1 VDREQVVEA
10 GLVLLDEVGLDGL
23 TMRKVAE
30 RLGVQLN
37 TVYWHVAGKPQ
48 LLAALADRIVAG
60 CAAEPLPEPWRA
72 RVETLARR
80 LRQAMLAHRDGGRV
94 VAGRY
99 VIGVHTLAF
108 GDKAVGA
115 LLDAGLPPREAA
127 WATWTI
133 GYYIFG
139 LVQEEQA
146 APDADLA
153 AMAESA
159 DAALYP
165 AMAATLPHH
174 LPTDFDE
181 RFEFGL
187 KAVLDGLP
195 SGTGD

>member
-1 VDREQVVEA
+1 MDRDRVVEA
-10 GLVLLDEVGLDGL
+10 GLELLDEVGLDGL

-60 CAAEPLPEPWRA
+60 CADEPLPEPWRE
-72 RVETLARR
+72 RLELLAHRI
-80 LRQAMLAHRDGGRV
+80 RQAMLKHRDGGRV

-99 VIGVHTLAF
+99 VIGSHTLAF
-108 GDKAVGA
+108 GEKMVGA
-115 LLDAGLPPREAA
+115 MLDAGYPPREAA

-146 APDADLA
+146 APDADLD
-153 AMAESA
+153 AMA
-159 DAALYP
+159 AACDPVQYP
-165 AMAATLPHH
+165 AMTATVRYHQPV
-174 LPTDFDE
+174 DFDD
-181 RFEFGL
+181 RFDFGL
-187 KAVLDGLP
+187 AAILNGLP
-195 SGTGD
+195 PPR

>member
-10 GLVLLDEVGLDGL
+10 GLALLDEVGLDGL
-23 TMRKVAE
+23 TMRKLAE

-60 CAAEPLPEPWRA
+60 CAAEPLPEPWRE
-72 RVETLARR
+72 RVEVLARR

-99 VIGVHTLAF
+99 VIGAHTLAF
-108 GDKAVGA
+108 GEKAVRA
-115 LLDAGLPPREAA
+115 LLDAGQPPREAA

-153 AMAESA
+153 AMADSA
-159 DAALYP
+159 DAELYP
-165 AMAATLPHH
+165 AMAATVPHH
-174 LPTDFDE
+174 LPTDFDA

-187 KAVLDGLP
+187 KMVLDGLP

>member
-1 VDREQVVEA
+1 MDRDRVVEA
-10 GLVLLDEVGLDGL
+10 GLALLDEVGLDGL

-48 LLAALADRIVAG
+48 LLAALADRVIAG
-60 CAAEPLPEPWRA
+60 CADEPLPGPWRE
-72 RVETLARR
+72 RVEVLARR
-80 LRQAMLAHRDGGRV
+80 IRRAMLSHRDGGRV

-99 VIGVHTLAF
+99 VIGSHTMAF
-108 GDKAVGA
+108 GEKMVGA
-115 LLDAGLPPREAA
+115 LLDAGYPPREAA

-146 APDADLA
+146 APEADLA
-153 AMAESA
+153 AMAAAA
-159 DAALYP
+159 DP
-165 AMAATLPHH
+165 ARHPSMAATVEYHRPI
-174 LPTDFDE
+174 DFDQ

-187 KAVLDGLP
+187 AIILNGLP
-195 SGTGD
+195 PR